1 MGNTIIIGAPSIGLP
16 FLGGSNFGGGS
27 GFGGNLLPGIGG
39 GSGFGGSIFGNGIG
53 GGIPGL
59 QGTMFKL
66 GFDALTGNMQGL
78 FQDIADLGN
87 LLSNFAGGNASS
99 TQPLP
104 GQFGGCGGGAGSPSG
119 AGSSSGAGSPSGG
132 AGSPSGGSPLTGPSG
147 GDQSC
152 GGGQG
157 SQDQRINDL
166 LKQIMQM
173 FGPLLQMFSQLLN
186 LMLDN
191 SGNNRTLTQNRSSI
205 QI

>member
-1 MGNTIIIGAPSIGLP
+1 GIGGL
-16 FLGGSNFGGGS
+16 GSMFGGGGAS
-27 GFGGNLLPGIGG
+27 N
-39 GSGFGGSIFGNGIG
+39 
-53 GGIPGL
+53 IPGL

-66 GFDALTGNMQGL
+66 GFDALSGNMQGL

-87 LLSNFAGGNASS
+87 LLANFAGGNASS

-104 GQFGGCGGGAGSPSG
+104 GQFAPGGSCGGGGGGADPTSGGSPST
-119 AGSSSGAGSPSGG
+119 GSSSGS
-132 AGSPSGGSPLTGPSG
+132 
-147 GDQSC
+147 QSC
-152 GGGQG
+152 CGGED
-157 SQDQRINDL
+157 SKEDRINDL

-191 SGNNRTLTQNRSSI
+191 SGNNRILSQNRNAGF